1 MMDGHEVEKDMN
13 EGERENVVPATDDRA
28 ETAAGSETTAIEK
41 SGAETGGE
49 AAAGLGERAR
59 AAGARAEKALET
71 ARLQAGKAAV
81 RANQLISEHPLAAV
95 AAAVAIGAIAARALP
110 KGARKTRAVLPA
122 LPDTAALIAA
132 AEEAPAKAR
141 LAPALEKA
149 EHLIEQLSES
159 ARKAG
164 FLIVEAHP
172 FRYDSVIMDDR
183 LLDGVEVYNAN
194 KNHDSHDYLAEL
206 WAEKKHLIRTTG
218 SDFHDPHD
226 HTAAGIMTEEP
237 IEDNETLLRVLRSG
251 AYELIHPD
259 MD

>member
-1 MMDGHEVEKDMN
+1 MYKLEMHVHTSPTSRCASAKAEDAVAQYTQVGYHGLVLTNHINNSTYRYMEDMPWNEKVAHFVRGYEDMQ
-13 EGERENVVPATDDRA
+13 R
-28 ETAAGSETTAIEK
+28 
-41 SGAETGGE
+41 
-49 AAAGLGERAR
+49 AAAGRLTVLFGCEINLTPLGASKYIPNDYLIYGATPQWLLE
-59 AAGARAEKALET
+59 AGD
-71 ARLQAGKAAV
+71 V
-81 RANQLISEHPLAAV
+81 RRMSL
-95 AAAVAIGAIAARALP
+95 
-110 KGARKTRAVLPA
+110 
-122 LPDTAALIAA
+122 
-132 AEEAPAKAR
+132 
-141 LAPALEKA
+141 
-149 EHLIEQLSES
+149 EQLSES

-251 AYELIHPD
+251 AYELIRPD